1 MNDMDNLLI
10 MQVVGLIVL
19 VFLCY
24 LLADLKEDMETNAE
38 WLSRLLLD
46 NRARAMRLENKL
58 EEKK

>member
-1 MNDMDNLLI
+1 MNDMDNLLVI
-10 MQVVGLIVL
+10 QVIVLIVL

-24 LLADLKEDMETNAE
+24 LLADLKEDMEANAK

-46 NRARAMRLENKL
+46 NRARTMRIENKL

>member
-10 MQVVGLIVL
+10 MQVVVLIVL

-24 LLADLKEDMETNAE
+24 LIADLKEDMEANAE

>member
-1 MNDMDNLLI
+1 MNDMNNLLI
-10 MQVVGLIVL
+10 MQVVVLIVL
-19 VFLCY
+19 VFLCD

-46 NRARAMRLENKL
+46 NRERAMRLENKL

>member
-1 MNDMDNLLI
+1 MTDMEKILV
-10 MQVVGLIVL
+10 MQVVVLIVL